1 MSVHEVIDLTSE
13 SPDQLANNTP
23 DPSARD
29 GRKLKRKKKSSNS
42 KSGTPEVPST
52 LDDSNEH
59 NAKSNHSSKRKRVH
73 ETSESNERRSQ
84 AHKRD
89 SREPDKSASA
99 ADLFFVDLSPT
110 AIPSIPISQES
121 ISTTNGENEKVGKL
135 LLPSHVTVF
144 GNALVEIIPQPLS
157 DSNDDEFIKYLDYE
171 DTRVCSHYSF
181 VFLRVHLIVFFRM
194 YHDITMSH
202 LIKEPPLTGLFA
214 KIAEQKENIRLLLVL
229 YRLSVVSLLLRFVSN
244 ISC

>member
-23 DPSARD
+23 DPSAQD
-29 GRKLKRKKKSSNS
+29 GRKLKRKKRSSNS
-42 KSGTPEVPST
+42 KSGTPEEVPST
-52 LDDSNEH
+52 LNER
-59 NAKSNHSSKRKRVH
+59 NAKLNHSSKRKRMH

-89 SREPDKSASA
+89 SGEPDKSDSA

-110 AIPSIPISQES
+110 TIPSIPVSQEL
-121 ISTTNGENEKVGKL
+121 IPTTNGENEKVGKL

-171 DTRVCSHYSF
+171 DTRVCSRYSF
-181 VFLRVHLIVFFRM
+181 VFLRVHSIVFLRM

-229 YRLSVVSLLLRFVSN
+229 CRL
-244 ISC
+244 

>member
-23 DPSARD
+23 DPSAQD
-29 GRKLKRKKKSSNS
+29 GRKLKRKKRSSNS
-42 KSGTPEVPST
+42 KSGTPEEVPST
-52 LDDSNEH
+52 PNER
-59 NAKSNHSSKRKRVH
+59 NAKLNHSSKRKRMH

-89 SREPDKSASA
+89 SGEPDKSDSA

-110 AIPSIPISQES
+110 TIPSIPVSQEL
-121 ISTTNGENEKVGKL
+121 IPTTNGENEKVGKL

-181 VFLRVHLIVFFRM
+181 VFLRVHAIVFLRM

-229 YRLSVVSLLLRFVSN
+229 CRL
-244 ISC
+244 